1 MRQKPNAKSPKR
13 QDRKRKTKFFFL
25 NLASWRPGV
34 RIATLALF
42 SVVVLLALIHQC
54 REHYPTLNATGDWA
68 VYYRAGQ
75 AMAHRQPIYTLE
87 HGELLTFKNAPVI
100 ALLVAP
106 LTLLPSHVARF
117 VWFIGDLALLWSIF
131 AICRR
136 LLPAK
141 NSIAQAW
148 IAIGAW
154 ALTDRFIMFQLGAGT
169 NAVLYIALSLAAC
182 YSIVRGRPL
191 TAGAALAGAVFL
203 KLVPICLLPY
213 FLLHRRPVAAFT
225 SFALTSIALA
235 LLPAMWVGWDANRQM
250 LTQWPQH
257 LRDTETPEQN
267 ARPTN
272 QSVYA
277 MLSRLIGPKLVG
289 DRLIPG
295 RNPSAITKYRPHL
308 YFTGSQIHTLWLALS
323 VITAIGLYVFL
334 WRTRSETRLPDSTR
348 AATHAMHFSLLL
360 IYMTLFNPLAWR
372 YNFIALLIPYY
383 FILHTAVHHTTHRRT
398 LIRMLAIAYVLTTLP
413 LAIHGLP
420 WLDIFQVYSARVWGT
435 LIVAAAVIVAGR
447 FSDPLPPVPRG
458 EG

>member
-1 MRQKPNAKSPKR
+1 MTGAPPEKDPRVSSFTSR
-13 QDRKRKTKFFFL
+13 ERYL
-25 NLASWRPGV
+25 
-34 RIATLALF
+34 RIASTALF
-42 SVVVLLALIHQC
+42 AIVVLLALIHQC
-54 REHYPTLNATGDWA
+54 REHYPNVNATGDWA

-106 LTLLPSHVARF
+106 LTLLPAYVARF
-117 VWFIGDLALLWSIF
+117 IWFAGDLALLGLIF

-141 NSIAQAW
+141 SRIVQYW
-148 IAIGAW
+148 IALGAW

-182 YSIVRGRPL
+182 YSIVRGRPV
-191 TAGAALAGAVFL
+191 TAGAALAAAVFL

-213 FLLHRRPVAAFT
+213 FLLHRRPVTAFT
-225 SFALTSIALA
+225 SFAGTSIALA

-272 QSVYA
+272 QSIYA
-277 MLSRLIGPKLVG
+277 ALSRLIGPKLAG
-289 DRLIPG
+289 DRPVPG
-295 RNPSAITKYRPHL
+295 RTPSAIAKYRPHL
-308 YFTGSQIHTLWLALS
+308 YFTGSQVHTLWLALS
-323 VITAIGLYVFL
+323 IITAIALYLFL
-334 WRTRSETRLPDSTR
+334 WRTRPETGLPDSAS

-383 FILHTAVHHTTHRRT
+383 FILHTALHHSAPRRK
-398 LIRMLAIAYVLTTLP
+398 LIWILAIAYVLTTLP
-413 LAIHGLP
+413 LAVHGLP

-435 LIVAAAVIVAGR
+435 LLVAAAVIVAWR
-447 FSDPLPPVPRG
+447 INSSSLPRHP
-458 EG
+458 